1 MPEALPGRREERTS
15 KSVPDQEGAE
25 CGSSSEEP
33 ALADGVQVRRRARLV
48 YLVTPAFRSEVCEA
62 LKKRIAGMDAAAG
75 ALGAAGEQRTADPA
89 IAERR
94 STAIRAR
101 DDAAARLAQIQGL
114 ADGSEVA
121 EGFVEIVSVV
131 RTGDSASRLQDAQ
144 IVISDG
150 QIVEIRN
157 P

>member
-48 YLVTPAFRSEVCEA
+48 YLVTPEFRSEVCEA
-62 LKKRIAGMDAAAG
+62 LKKRIDGMDAAAG
-75 ALGAAGEQRTADPA
+75 ALGAAGEQRTADLA

>member
-1 MPEALPGRREERTS
+1 
-15 KSVPDQEGAE
+15 
-25 CGSSSEEP
+25 
-33 ALADGVQVRRRARLV
+33 
-48 YLVTPAFRSEVCEA
+48 
-62 LKKRIAGMDAAAG
+62 MDAAAG
-75 ALGAAGEQRTADPA
+75 ALGAAVRQASPEPT
-89 IAERR
+89 IEERR
-94 STAIRAR
+94 VRAIRAR

-114 ADGSEVA
+114 ADGSELA

-131 RTGDSASRLQDAQ
+131 RTGESATRLQDAQ